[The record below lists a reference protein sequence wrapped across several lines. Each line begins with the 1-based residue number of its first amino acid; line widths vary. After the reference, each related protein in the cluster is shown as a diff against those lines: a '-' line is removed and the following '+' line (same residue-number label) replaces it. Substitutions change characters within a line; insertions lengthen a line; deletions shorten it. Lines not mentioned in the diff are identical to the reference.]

1 MDLGCAHYWG
11 VGVPGVWSRGSCR
24 LFAVW
29 MAGCGCGG
37 TVLGTS
43 RPPSLDPPQ
52 SPRTRG
58 ETCAKAHGFASCCVL
73 LLWRVKESISLVLEG
88 LGVWGKGNHSCEW
101 LCMPQD
107 EQISSD
113 MDKYI
118 ARNFDGLLGLYL
130 GLYGRE
136 LPATGSRTLRA
147 ESLTSRHHERSRIGM
162 LRLLVVRLPVAG
174 SLSADMF
181 I

>member
-1 MDLGCAHYWG
+1 
-11 VGVPGVWSRGSCR
+11 
-24 LFAVW
+24 

-88 LGVWGKGNHSCEW
+88 LGVWGKGNHSCECSYMSHDAQIRA
-101 LCMPQD
+101 LMQIYTHQYPRGLSGVYSNRHVHKKMPRR
-107 EQISSD
+107 
-113 MDKYI
+113 MDGYI
-118 ARNFDGLLGLYL
+118 KVFFG
-130 GLYGRE
+130 
-136 LPATGSRTLRA
+136 PA
-147 ESLTSRHHERSRIGM
+147 
-162 LRLLVVRLPVAG
+162 RLLYNPG
-174 SLSADMF
+174 SPDPYVNALIPTSMYQY
-181 I
+181 IPWVI